1 MSIVRKIIIGYIFFV
16 FIPVVTFGYYYYVQ
30 IYGNLTQQFVE
41 SRQKILEQAKAN
53 MKADL
58 TRIESIYR
66 LLQYNPY
73 VTDYLGGIYGSDAES
88 IYAYNRYISPII
100 TQSLYANPEI
110 ESLRIYKTK
119 EEALRITDRFLDI
132 SSLDSQ
138 GKKIASSLKP
148 GQGAWMVEG
157 PGSQEPRL
165 VFYQNMY
172 NPEFT
177 EIVSLLE
184 LRIGSSLMQKFYKA
198 VGMEGDWEA
207 ILLPFG
213 AAANEGTA
221 VRMDEA
227 TLKLLG
233 ASDMRPYYINRTTI
247 VNQLAFEELGV
258 RVVVVGKV
266 DVVFHAIKR
275 KEIILISTVIV
286 FLAALS
292 LAYYVLASTITKRI
306 LRLARH
312 MRNLNDNNMRPYIS
326 KHDNP
331 NRQDEI
337 GFLIVTY
344 NSMIQRMDEL
354 INNVHRAELRNKEAA
369 YKVLQAQIKPHFLY
383 NTLETIRMLAESNND
398 KEVADIS
405 FWFGKLMRYS
415 LSSKE
420 DHTVLAKEVETV
432 IFYLNIHKMRLRN
445 RLSYEIDIDVDA
457 DRIACPRFMLQ
468 PLIENSII
476 HGAAAT
482 LRPVLIRLH
491 AYETADEIRICISDS
506 GVGIP
511 EDKLSRLRSVL
522 MGESDIHS
530 SQEIEGGGVGLAN
543 VSERVKSFFGG
554 DSRLVLDREQS
565 QGTCL
570 TIIITKGAAVNDE
583 TIDCR

>member
-1 MSIVRKIIIGYIFFV
+1 
-16 FIPVVTFGYYYYVQ
+16 
-30 IYGNLTQQFVE
+30 
-41 SRQKILEQAKAN
+41 

-58 TRIESIYR
+58 TRIESIHR

-73 VTDYLGGIYGSDAES
+73 VTDYLSGAYESDSES
-88 IYAYNRYISPII
+88 IYAYNRYISPIM
-100 TQSLYANPEI
+100 TQSLFANPEI

-119 EEALRITDRFLDI
+119 AQVLRITDRFLEI
-132 SSLDSQ
+132 SSLDS
-138 GKKIASSLKP
+138 KNKELVSLLKP
-148 GQGAWMVEG
+148 GQGAWIVPD
-157 PGSQEPRL
+157 PGAQEPRL
-165 VFYQNMY
+165 VFYQYIY

-177 EIVSLLE
+177 EIVGLLE
-184 LRIGSSLMQKFYKA
+184 LRIGRGLMQKFYKA
-198 VGMEGDWEA
+198 IGMEGDWEA

-213 AAANEGTA
+213 AAIIEDTTA
-221 VRMDEA
+221 RMDEE
-227 TLKLLG
+227 TRKLLG
-233 ASDMRPYYINRTTI
+233 ASDTEPYYINRKTI
-247 VNQLAFEELGV
+247 VNHLSIEELGV
-258 RVVVVGKV
+258 RLFVVGKV
-266 DVVFHAIKR
+266 DVVFHTIKR
-275 KEIILISTVIV
+275 KEIILISTVVV

-337 GFLIVTY
+337 GFLITTY

-398 KEVADIS
+398 KEIADIS
-405 FWFGKLMRYS
+405 FWFGRLMRYS

-420 DHTVLAKEVETV
+420 DQTVLAKEIETV

-445 RLSYEIDIDVDA
+445 RLSYMIDIDVDA
-457 DRIACPRFMLQ
+457 DQIACPRFILQ

-482 LRPVLIRLH
+482 LRPVHISLH
-491 AYETADEIRICISDS
+491 ASETADEIRICISDN
-506 GVGIP
+506 GIGIP
-511 EDKLSRLRSVL
+511 EDKLSRLRSML
-522 MGESDIHS
+522 TEGDDIHPS
-530 SQEIEGGGVGLAN
+530 KENEGGGVGLIN

-554 DSRLVLDREQS
+554 ASRLVLDSEQS
-565 QGTCL
+565 QGTRL

-583 TIDCR
+583 TINCR